1 VDFTHTTTPKL
12 EALREEVRVWL
23 EEELPPEYE
32 GFIFHS
38 EERPEMWDFYRQFWK
53 KQGAK
58 RWLEP
63 GWPYE
68 YGGAELSPRACRVI
82 DEEFGRRRAGKTPG
96 IGFSVGRN
104 ILRLGSEELKREF
117 LPGMA
122 AGEIFWAEGYTEPD
136 AGSDLASLRTR
147 ATRDGDE
154 WVINGQK
161 THTTAAHLMNWII
174 IAARTDPD
182 APNHRGISY
191 FLSPTDAPGIQFD
204 PLYNLS
210 GGRQNQT
217 FLDAVRVPQ
226 SRMLGDLNDG
236 WNQVWFGLGGAPL
249 PVFTDD
255 DPGPEHEYEPP
266 LTQDVQFG
274 LGTWI
279 FDQMIRYCQ
288 QTSRDGVPLSEDP
301 VVRMQLADLAI
312 GIEIEKMAMYENRCE
327 FQNGFYIHQAVS
339 KEFAP
344 RFAQIC
350 MEILGPLAQIESGP
364 WAPLAGKI
372 QLLYRIS
379 FSNHGGGTPQ
389 VKRMVVATRTLG
401 LPR

>member
-1 VDFTHTTTPKL
+1 VEITHTTTAKL
-12 EALREEVRVWL
+12 EALREEVRTWL

-32 GFIFHS
+32 GFQFHS
-38 EERPEMWDFYRQFWK
+38 EERAEVWDFYRQFWK
-53 KQGAK
+53 KQGSR
-58 RWLEP
+58 RWIEP
-63 GWPYE
+63 AWPAE
-68 YGGAELSPRACRVI
+68 YGGAEMSPRACRIV

-96 IGFSVGRN
+96 IGVSVGRA
-104 ILRLGSEELKREF
+104 ILRLGTEGQKREF

-147 ATRDGDE
+147 ARRDGNE
-154 WVINGQK
+154 WVIDGQK

-182 APNHRGISY
+182 APSHRGISY
-191 FLSPTDAPGIQFD
+191 FLSPTDAPGIQFL

-210 GGRQNQT
+210 FGRQNQT
-217 FLDAVRVPQ
+217 FLDGVRVPEA
-226 SRMLGDLNDG
+226 RLLGDLNQG
-236 WNQVWFGLGGAPL
+236 WNQVWFGLGGNPI
-249 PVFTDD
+249 PVFEDD
-255 DPGPEHEYEPP
+255 DPGPEVEYEPP

-279 FDQMIRYCQ
+279 LDQMVQYCRQ
-288 QTSRDGVPLSEDP
+288 ASRNGRPLSEDP
-301 VVRMQLADLAI
+301 VVRIQLTDLAI
-312 GIEIEKMAMYENRCE
+312 GIEIEKMATYENRCA

-344 RFAQIC
+344 RFAQVC
-350 MEILGPLAQIESGP
+350 MDILGPLAQIDSGP

-372 QLLYRIS
+372 QLLYRQS